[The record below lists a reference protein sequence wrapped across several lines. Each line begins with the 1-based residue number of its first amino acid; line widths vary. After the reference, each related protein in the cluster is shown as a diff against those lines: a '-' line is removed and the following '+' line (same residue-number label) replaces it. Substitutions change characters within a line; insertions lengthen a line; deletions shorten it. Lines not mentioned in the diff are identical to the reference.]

1 MRSYRLFFMGLIS
14 GLSFISCG
22 GGEDGVLREG
32 QYHVGAGSGRSL
44 RIPNFGTVF
53 LKPNTT
59 IGLAKGFGRDNRD
72 IDIDG
77 EALFEMEVTGAPVRL
92 RTKDLDVMV
101 LWAARFRVDGYRGK
115 PGEEVDLL
123 EGHLRVTKNYH
134 SDTDSATE
142 VLGPG
147 EMVMI
152 NRDIDLMEKE
162 KMSQEEIDRVK
173 GMR

>member
-1 MRSYRLFFMGLIS
+1 MWLITGLV
-14 GLSFISCG
+14 FVSCG
-22 GGEDGVLREG
+22 TGEDGVLREG
-32 QYHVGAGSGRSL
+32 QYHVGAGSGRSF
-44 RIPNFGTVF
+44 RIPAFGTVF

-59 IGLAKGFGRDNRD
+59 IGLAKGFGVDNRD

-77 EALFEMEVTGAPVRL
+77 EAFFDMEVTGAPVRL
-92 RTKDLDVMV
+92 RTKDLTVEV
-101 LWAARFRVDGYRGK
+101 LRAARFRVDGYRGK
-115 PGEEVDLL
+115 AGEEVDLL
-123 EGHLRVTKNYH
+123 EGRLRVTKNYH

-142 VLGPG
+142 SLGPG

>member
-1 MRSYRLFFMGLIS
+1 MVLIS
-14 GLSFISCG
+14 GLVFVSCG
-22 GGEDGVLREG
+22 GGEDGVLHEG

-92 RTKDLDVMV
+92 HTKDLVMEV
-101 LWAARFRVDGYRGK
+101 SAGVFRVDASRSSS
-115 PGEEVDLL
+115 GEEVDLL
-123 EGHLRVTKNYH
+123 EGRMRVAKNYH
-134 SDTDSATE
+134 SDTDNSTE

-152 NRDIDLMEKE
+152 NREIDLMEKE
-162 KMSQEEIDRVK
+162 KMSPAESDRVK
-173 GMR
+173 AMR

>member
-1 MRSYRLFFMGLIS
+1 MGLIAA
-14 GLSFISCG
+14 LVFVSCG
-22 GGEDGVLREG
+22 AGEDGVLHEG
-32 QYHVGAGSGRSL
+32 QYHEGAGSGRSF
-44 RIPNFGTVF
+44 RIPAFGKVF

-59 IGLAKGFGRDNRD
+59 IGLAKGFGVDNRD

-77 EALFEMEVTGAPVRL
+77 EAFFDMEVTGAPVRL
-92 RTKDLDVMV
+92 RTKDLNVLV

-123 EGHLRVTKNYH
+123 EGRLMVTKNYR

>member
-1 MRSYRLFFMGLIS
+1 MWLITGLV
-14 GLSFISCG
+14 FASCG
-22 GGEDGVLREG
+22 AGEDGILHEG
-32 QYHVGAGSGRSL
+32 QYHVGAGSGRSM
-44 RIPNFGTVF
+44 RIPAFGTVF

-77 EALFEMEVTGAPVRL
+77 EAFFEMEVTGAPVRL
-92 RTKDLDVMV
+92 HTKDLDVDV
-101 LWAARFRVDGYRGK
+101 LRAAQFRVDAYRGK
-115 PGEEVDLL
+115 AGEEVDLL
-123 EGHLRVTKNYH
+123 EGRLRVTKNYH
-134 SDTDSATE
+134 SDTDSAME

-162 KMSQEEIDRVK
+162 KMSVEESDRVK
-173 GMR
+173 AMR

>member
-1 MRSYRLFFMGLIS
+1 MRTSRLLAGLIT
-14 GLSFISCG
+14 GLVFVSCG
-22 GGEDGVLREG
+22 AGEDGVLREG
-32 QYHVGAGSGRSL
+32 QYHVGAGSGRSF
-44 RIPNFGTVF
+44 RIPAFGTVF
-53 LKPNTT
+53 MKPNTT
-59 IGLAKGFGRDNRD
+59 IGLAKGFGVDNRD

-77 EALFEMEVTGAPVRL
+77 EAFFDMEVTGAPVRL
-92 RTKDLDVMV
+92 RTKDLNVEV
-101 LWAARFRVDGYRGK
+101 LWAARFRVEGYRGK

-123 EGHLRVTKNYH
+123 EGRLRVTKNYH

-162 KMSQEEIDRVK
+162 KMSQGEIDRVK

>member
-1 MRSYRLFFMGLIS
+1 MRSYRLFMGLIS
-14 GLSFISCG
+14 WLVFVSCG
-22 GGEDGVLREG
+22 GGEDGVLHEG

-59 IGLAKGFGRDNRD
+59 IGLAKGFGVDNRD

-77 EALFEMEVTGAPVRL
+77 VALFEMEVTGAPVRL
-92 RTKDLDVMV
+92 HTKDLVMEV
-101 LWAARFRVDGYRGK
+101 RGGVFRVDASRSSS
-115 PGEEVDLL
+115 GEEVDLL
-123 EGHLRVTKNYH
+123 QGGMRVAKNYH
-134 SDTDSATE
+134 SDTDNSTE

-152 NRDIDLMEKE
+152 NREIDLMEKE
-162 KMSQEEIDRVK
+162 KMSPAEIDRVK
-173 GMR
+173 AMR

>member
-1 MRSYRLFFMGLIS
+1 M
-14 GLSFISCG
+14 
-22 GGEDGVLREG
+22 
-32 QYHVGAGSGRSL
+32 
-44 RIPNFGTVF
+44 RIPAFGAVF

-59 IGLAKGFGRDNRD
+59 IGLAKGFGVDNRD

-77 EALFEMEVTGAPVRL
+77 EAFFDMEVAGAPVRL
-92 RTKDLDVMV
+92 RTKDLNILVMS
-101 LWAARFRVDGYRGK
+101 AARFRLDAYRGK

-123 EGHLRVTKNYH
+123 EGRLMVTKSYF

-162 KMSQEEIDRVK
+162 KMDQEEIDKVK

>member
-1 MRSYRLFFMGLIS
+1 MGLIV
-14 GLSFISCG
+14 GLVFVSCG
-22 GGEDGVLREG
+22 AGEDGVLGEG
-32 QYHVGAGSGRSL
+32 QYHVGAGSGRSF
-44 RIPNFGTVF
+44 RIPAFGTVF

-59 IGLAKGFGRDNRD
+59 IGLARGFGVDNRD

-77 EALFEMEVTGAPVRL
+77 EAFFDMEVTGAPVRL
-92 RTKDLDVMV
+92 RTKDLNVLV
-101 LWAARFRVDGYRGK
+101 LWAARFRVEGYRGK

-123 EGHLRVTKNYH
+123 EGRLRVTKNYR

-142 VLGPG
+142 SLGPG

-162 KMSQEEIDRVK
+162 KMSQEEIDKVK
-173 GMR
+173 GMRK